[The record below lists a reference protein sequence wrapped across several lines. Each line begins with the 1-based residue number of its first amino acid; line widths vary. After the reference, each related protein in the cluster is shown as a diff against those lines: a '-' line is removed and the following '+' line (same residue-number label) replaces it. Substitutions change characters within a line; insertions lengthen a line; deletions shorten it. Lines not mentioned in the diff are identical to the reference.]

1 MNSLPPPRYFPNGS
15 RAESSRRPRPAVVI
29 EVMRRITGYFARLV
43 GTTAEDWM
51 LGAMIVAVIAT
62 VVVGVRSCEGPF
74 HYDPAPHV
82 SGR

>member
-1 MNSLPPPRYFPNGS
+1 
-15 RAESSRRPRPAVVI
+15 
-29 EVMRRITGYFARLV
+29 MRRITAYFARLV

-51 LGAMIVAVIAT
+51 LGAMIIAVIAT